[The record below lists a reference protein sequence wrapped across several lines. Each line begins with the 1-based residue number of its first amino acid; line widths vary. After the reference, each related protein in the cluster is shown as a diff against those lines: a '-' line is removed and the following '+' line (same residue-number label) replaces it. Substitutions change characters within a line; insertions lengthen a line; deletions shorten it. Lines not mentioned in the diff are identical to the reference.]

1 MGVSEP
7 FIRRPIATSLLG
19 IALLIGGLLG
29 YFALPVSALP
39 QVDFPTVQVTT
50 QLPGASPDVIASL
63 ITAPLE
69 RQLGQIPSLS
79 AMNSTS
85 SFGVSQISLQ
95 FDLNRDIDGATQ
107 DVQAAINAAA
117 GVLPKTL
124 PYPPTYAK
132 VNPADAPV
140 MTLALRSD
148 TISLRAMSDIA
159 DTLLAQRLSQISGV
173 GRVSVLGGLKPA
185 VRIQADLA
193 RLAAYGIAM
202 EDLRTAIASANVS
215 GPKGSLD
222 GAQQSYIIAAND
234 QIAAADAYKPVII
247 AYRNGSP
254 VTIADVAQIV
264 DGLENDRTGGWYQGS
279 PAVIIDIQRQPG
291 ANVIDVVSQIRAEI
305 PKVQRAIPAG
315 VNLTIVSDR
324 TVTIRASVRDVQFT
338 LILSVVLVTLV
349 VLLFLRSLRATLIAG
364 VALPLSLITSFG
376 IMYFAGFSLDNL
388 SLMALTIGTGFVVDD
403 AIVMIENIVRHME
416 NGDSAMEASL
426 KGASEIGFTVIS
438 LTVSLIAVFI
448 PLLFMSG
455 LVGRMFREFAL
466 TLTIAVVTSAVV
478 SLTLTPMMCSRLLKH
493 AHEELAVPGLA
504 AVSRFIDRTV
514 GFYHRTLLWVLERQR
529 ATLVVTFATL
539 IATLALY
546 VVAPKGFLPLQ
557 DTASITAVTEAGPD
571 VSFAE
576 MQKRQAEAADAIKA
590 DPDVTGVVSVIGAGS
605 VNPTTNVGR
614 LVMTLKPRGERRD
627 DVSVVIT
634 RLKERVA
641 AIPGMTI
648 YFQPVQDVQ
657 ISTQSS
663 RSQYQYTLTGTDAAL
678 VSEWARKLVAE
689 MRRDPLFRDVSSE
702 AQEGGLRAQLTVD
715 RTRAGQLGVSLQGIT
730 DTLNDAFAQRQIST
744 IYGQANQYRVV
755 LEALPMYQRDP
766 SILSKLYLPGA
777 ASATAGAPNAQV
789 PLSAVAT
796 LTRTTAPLAISHQAQ
811 FPSISLSFNL
821 APGAALGDAVEAV
834 KTIETRIEMPN
845 SIVGVYAG
853 DAAEFA
859 KALAGQPW
867 LLLAAVIT
875 IYIVLGV
882 LYESYIH
889 PITILSTLPSAGVGA
904 ILALML
910 CGQDLSVIGLIG
922 IILLMGHRQEERD
935 HDDRLRARGRARAG
949 DVAERGD
956 RTGLSAALPSDHDDD
971 AGRPVRCAA
980 AGDRERHRRRAAL
993 PTRHLHYRR
1002 PAAQPIA
1009 HALHHAGD
1017 LSRPRPHQPPPR
1029 AGAAAGRIR
1038 RSARRGRDR
1047 GDAVMASI
1055 SEPFIRRP
1063 VATTLLSIGL
1073 FLLGIVAYEFL
1084 PVASV
1089 PNIDFSRHLR
1099 LGQPSWRRPVRH
1111 GRDGCLAAGA
1121 AARRDRGHQPDHLD
1135 FVTRHDQHPA
1145 PVRHR
1150 PQRRQ
1155 SRPRRAG
1162 GNQCVAGRP
1171 AERFADAAALPQ
1183 GEHRRRAGLRAGAD
1197 LEDAVRQR
1205 GLRRR
1210 RHRAGAAHLAGAGG
1224 GQCDDLGCRP
1234 AGGQDSAQSC
1244 RAVQCRH
1251 RHRRRANCDYQRQP
1265 ARSGR
1270 HLQRRA
1276 PERDAVAQQADA
1288 DGERVPRHRHQE
1300 REGQFRPALRCCR
1313 HRGLRP

>member
-1 MGVSEP
+1 MSVSEP

-19 IALLIGGLLG
+19 VALLIGGALG
-29 YFALPVSALP
+29 YWALPVSALP

-79 AMNSTS
+79 SMNSTS

-140 MTLALRSD
+140 LTLALTSE
-148 TISLRAMSDIA
+148 TTSLRAMSDLA
-159 DTLLAQRLSQISGV
+159 DTILAQRLSQISGV

-185 VRIQADLA
+185 VRVQADLA

-202 EDLRTAIASANVS
+202 EDLRNAIAGANVS

-222 GAQQSYIIAAND
+222 GAQQAYTIAAND
-234 QIAAADAYKPVII
+234 QIAAADAYKPIII

-254 VTIADVAQIV
+254 VTIGDVAQIV
-264 DGLENDRTGGWYQGS
+264 DGLENDRTGGWYQGT

-291 ANVIDVVSQIRAEI
+291 ANVIEVVREIRAEI
-305 PKVQRAIPAG
+305 PKLQRAIPAG
-315 VNLTIVSDR
+315 VNLSVVSDR
-324 TVTIRASVRDVQFT
+324 TDTIRASVRDVQFT
-338 LILSVVLVTLV
+338 LVLSVVLVTLV

-376 IMYFAGFSLDNL
+376 IMYFSGFSLDNL

-416 NGDSAMEASL
+416 NGETAMQASL
-426 KGASEIGFTVIS
+426 RGASEIGFTVIS

-466 TLTIAVVTSAVV
+466 TLTIAVVTSAIV

-493 AHEELAVPGLA
+493 TGEEMVVPGLA
-504 AVSRFIDRTV
+504 TISRFIDRMV
-514 GFYHRTLLWVLERQR
+514 DFYHRTLLWVLQRQR
-529 ATLVVTFATL
+529 ATLLVTFATL
-539 IATLALY
+539 AATLILY

-576 MQKRQAEAADAIKA
+576 MQSRQTQVANAIKS

-614 LVMTLKPRGERRD
+614 LVMTLKPRGERRA
-627 DVSVVIT
+627 DVSAVIA
-634 RLKERVA
+634 RLKRLTA
-641 AIPGMTI
+641 SIPGMTI

-678 VSEWARKLVAE
+678 VGVWANKLVAE
-689 MRRDPLFRDVSSE
+689 LRHDPLFRDVSSE
-702 AQEGGLRAQLTVD
+702 AQEGGLRAALDINRQ
-715 RTRAGQLGVSLQGIT
+715 RAGQLGVNLQAVT

-777 ASATAGAPNAQV
+777 LDAQV

-811 FPSISLSFNL
+811 FPAVSLSFNL
-821 APGAALGDAVEAV
+821 APGAALGDAVDEV
-834 KTIETRIEMPN
+834 TSLETRIGMPG
-845 SIVGVYAG
+845 SIAGVFAG
-853 DAAEFA
+853 DAAEFS
-859 KALAGQPW
+859 KSLAGQPW
-867 LLLAAVIT
+867 LILAALVT

-904 ILALML
+904 ILALIL
-910 CGQDLSVIGLIG
+910 FGQDLSVIGLIG
-922 IILLMGHRQEERD
+922 IILLMGIVKKNAIMMIDFALE
-935 HDDRLRARGRARAG
+935 
-949 DVAERGD
+949 AERHQGMSPTD
-956 RTGLSAALPSDHDDD
+956 AIVQACLLRFRPIMMTTLAALF
-971 AGRPVRCAA
+971 G
-980 AGDRERHRRRAAL
+980 AL
-993 PTRHLHYRR
+993 PLAVESGTGAELRFPLGISIIGGLLLSQLLTLYTTPVIYLALDRINR
-1002 PAAQPIA
+1002 SIEKAVPPAGEEVP
-1009 HALHHAGD
+1009 
-1017 LSRPRPHQPPPR
+1017 SPPV
-1029 AGAAAGRIR
+1029 AGA
-1038 RSARRGRDR
+1038 
-1047 GDAVMASI
+1047 
-1055 SEPFIRRP
+1055 
-1063 VATTLLSIGL
+1063 T
-1073 FLLGIVAYEFL
+1073 
-1084 PVASV
+1084 
-1089 PNIDFSRHLR
+1089 
-1099 LGQPSWRRPVRH
+1099 
-1111 GRDGCLAAGA
+1111 
-1121 AARRDRGHQPDHLD
+1121 
-1135 FVTRHDQHPA
+1135 
-1145 PVRHR
+1145 
-1150 PQRRQ
+1150 
-1155 SRPRRAG
+1155 
-1162 GNQCVAGRP
+1162 
-1171 AERFADAAALPQ
+1171 
-1183 GEHRRRAGLRAGAD
+1183 
-1197 LEDAVRQR
+1197 
-1205 GLRRR
+1205 
-1210 RHRAGAAHLAGAGG
+1210 
-1224 GQCDDLGCRP
+1224 
-1234 AGGQDSAQSC
+1234 
-1244 RAVQCRH
+1244 
-1251 RHRRRANCDYQRQP
+1251 
-1265 ARSGR
+1265 
-1270 HLQRRA
+1270 
-1276 PERDAVAQQADA
+1276 
-1288 DGERVPRHRHQE
+1288 
-1300 REGQFRPALRCCR
+1300 EGMQ
-1313 HRGLRP
+1313 

>member
-1 MGVSEP
+1 MSVSEP

-19 IALLIGGLLG
+19 IALLIGGALG
-29 YFALPVSALP
+29 YWALPVSALP

-79 AMNSTS
+79 SMQSTS

-117 GVLPKTL
+117 GVLPRTL

-132 VNPADAPV
+132 VNPADAAV
-140 MTLALRSD
+140 LTLALTSE
-148 TISLRAMSDIA
+148 TISLRAMSDLA
-159 DTLLAQRLSQISGV
+159 DTILAQRLSQISGV

-185 VRIQADLA
+185 VRVQADLA

-202 EDLRTAIASANVS
+202 EDLRNAIAGANVS

-222 GAQQSYIIAAND
+222 GAQQAYTIAAND
-234 QIAAADAYKPVII
+234 QIAAAEAYKPIII

-254 VTIADVAQIV
+254 VTIGDVAVII
-264 DGLENDRTGGWYQGS
+264 DGLENDRTGGWYQGT

-291 ANVIDVVSQIRAEI
+291 ANVIDVVQQIRAEI
-305 PKVQRAIPAG
+305 PKLQRSIPAG
-315 VNLTIVSDR
+315 VNLTVVSDR
-324 TVTIRASVRDVQFT
+324 TVTIRASVNDVQFT

-376 IMYFAGFSLDNL
+376 IMYFSGFSLDNL

-416 NGDSAMEASL
+416 NGETAMEASL
-426 KGASEIGFTVIS
+426 RGASEIGFTVIS

-466 TLTIAVVTSAVV
+466 TLTIAVVTSAIV

-493 AHEELAVPGLA
+493 AGEEIAVPGLA
-504 AVSRFIDRTV
+504 AISRFIDRMV
-514 GFYHRTLLWVLERQR
+514 VFYHRTLLWVLERQR
-529 ATLVVTFATL
+529 ATMLVTLATLAATL
-539 IATLALY
+539 ILY

-557 DTASITAVTEAGPD
+557 DTASITAVTQAGPD

-576 MQKRQAEAADAIKA
+576 MQSRQTQAADAIKA

-627 DVSVVIT
+627 DVSVVVT

-641 AIPGMTI
+641 SIPGMTI

-663 RSQYQYTLTGTDAAL
+663 RSQYQYTLTGTDSAQ
-678 VSEWARKLVAE
+678 VSLWANNLVAE
-689 MRRDPLFRDVSSE
+689 LRRDPLFRDVSSE
-702 AQEGGLRAQLTVD
+702 AQDGGLRASLDINRQ
-715 RTRAGQLGVSLQGIT
+715 RAGQLGVSLQGVT

-777 ASATAGAPNAQV
+777 AGAQV

-811 FPSISLSFNL
+811 FPAVSLSFNL
-821 APGAALGDAVEAV
+821 APGAALGDAVDAV
-834 KTIETRIEMPN
+834 KSIETRIGMPG
-845 SIVGVYAG
+845 SIVGVFAG
-853 DAAEFA
+853 DAAEFS
-859 KALAGQPW
+859 KSLAGQPW
-867 LLLAAVIT
+867 LILAALVT

-910 CGQDLSVIGLIG
+910 FGQDLSVIGLIG
-922 IILLMGHRQEERD
+922 IILLMGIVKKNAIMMIDFALE
-935 HDDRLRARGRARAG
+935 
-949 DVAERGD
+949 AERHQGMSAYD
-956 RTGLSAALPSDHDDD
+956 AIVQACLLRFRPIMMTTLAALF
-971 AGRPVRCAA
+971 G
-980 AGDRERHRRRAAL
+980 AL
-993 PTRHLHYRR
+993 PLAVESGTGAELRFPLGISIIGGLLLSQLLTLYTT
-1002 PAAQPIA
+1002 PVIYL
-1009 HALHHAGD
+1009 ALDRINRSIEKAV
-1017 LSRPRPHQPPPR
+1017 PPVGPELPPV
-1029 AGAAAGRIR
+1029 AGA
-1038 RSARRGRDR
+1038 
-1047 GDAVMASI
+1047 
-1055 SEPFIRRP
+1055 
-1063 VATTLLSIGL
+1063 T
-1073 FLLGIVAYEFL
+1073 
-1084 PVASV
+1084 
-1089 PNIDFSRHLR
+1089 
-1099 LGQPSWRRPVRH
+1099 
-1111 GRDGCLAAGA
+1111 
-1121 AARRDRGHQPDHLD
+1121 
-1135 FVTRHDQHPA
+1135 
-1145 PVRHR
+1145 
-1150 PQRRQ
+1150 
-1155 SRPRRAG
+1155 
-1162 GNQCVAGRP
+1162 
-1171 AERFADAAALPQ
+1171 
-1183 GEHRRRAGLRAGAD
+1183 
-1197 LEDAVRQR
+1197 
-1205 GLRRR
+1205 
-1210 RHRAGAAHLAGAGG
+1210 
-1224 GQCDDLGCRP
+1224 
-1234 AGGQDSAQSC
+1234 
-1244 RAVQCRH
+1244 
-1251 RHRRRANCDYQRQP
+1251 
-1265 ARSGR
+1265 
-1270 HLQRRA
+1270 
-1276 PERDAVAQQADA
+1276 
-1288 DGERVPRHRHQE
+1288 
-1300 REGQFRPALRCCR
+1300 EGMQ
-1313 HRGLRP
+1313 

>member
-39 QVDFPTVQVTT
+39 QVDFPTVQVST

-69 RQLGQIPSLS
+69 RQLGQIPSLT

-159 DTLLAQRLSQISGV
+159 DTLLAQRLSQISGG

-202 EDLRTAIASANVS
+202 EDLRAAIANANVS

-234 QIAAADAYKPVII
+234 QIAAADAYRPVIV

-254 VTIADVAQIV
+254 VTIGDVAQIV
-264 DGLENDRTGGWYQGS
+264 DGLENDRTGGWYQGT

-315 VNLTIVSDR
+315 VKLTIVSDR
-324 TVTIRASVRDVQFT
+324 TVTIRASVHDVQFT
-338 LILSVVLVTLV
+338 LVLAVVLVTLV
-349 VLLFLRSLRATLIAG
+349 VLLFLRSLRATVIAG

-416 NGDSAMEASL
+416 NGDNAMQASL

-504 AVSRFIDRTV
+504 AISRFIDRTV
-514 GFYHRTLLWVLERQR
+514 EFYRRTLLVVLRHQR
-529 ATLVVTFATL
+529 TTLVVTFATL
-539 IATLALY
+539 AATLVLY

-614 LVMTLKPRGERRD
+614 LVMTLKPRGERVD
-627 DVSVVIT
+627 DVGVVIA
-634 RLKERVA
+634 RLKDKVSG
-641 AIPGMTI
+641 IPGMTV

-663 RSQYQYTLTGTDAAL
+663 RSQYQYTLTGTDATL
-678 VSEWARKLVAE
+678 VSEWARKLVDE

-702 AQEGGLRAQLTVD
+702 AQEGGLRAQLEVD
-715 RTRAGQLGVSLQGIT
+715 RTRAGQLGVSLQAIT

-766 SILSKLYLPGA
+766 SILSKLYLPGG
-777 ASATAGAPNAQV
+777 ASSSAVGAPNAQV
-789 PLSAVAT
+789 PLDAVAT
-796 LTRTTAPLAISHQAQ
+796 LKRTTAPLAISHQAQ
-811 FPSISLSFNL
+811 FPAISLSFNL
-821 APGAALGDAVEAV
+821 APGAALGDAVDEV
-834 KTIETRIEMPN
+834 KSIETRIGMPN

-904 ILALML
+904 ILALIL

-922 IILLMGHRQEERD
+922 IILLMGIVKKNAIMMIDFALE
-935 HDDRLRARGRARAG
+935 
-949 DVAERGD
+949 AERGQGMPAHEAIVQACLL
-956 RTGLSAALPSDHDDD
+956 RFRPIMMTTLAALF
-971 AGRPVRCAA
+971 G
-980 AGDRERHRRRAAL
+980 AL
-993 PTRHLHYRR
+993 PLAIESGTGAELRFPLGISIIGGLLLSQLLTLYTTPVIYLALDRINRR
-1002 PAAQPIA
+1002 LEQ
-1009 HALHHAGD
+1009 AL
-1017 LSRPRPHQPPPR
+1017 PPPEPEAPT
-1029 AGAAAGRIR
+1029 AGA
-1038 RSARRGRDR
+1038 
-1047 GDAVMASI
+1047 
-1055 SEPFIRRP
+1055 
-1063 VATTLLSIGL
+1063 T
-1073 FLLGIVAYEFL
+1073 
-1084 PVASV
+1084 
-1089 PNIDFSRHLR
+1089 
-1099 LGQPSWRRPVRH
+1099 
-1111 GRDGCLAAGA
+1111 
-1121 AARRDRGHQPDHLD
+1121 
-1135 FVTRHDQHPA
+1135 
-1145 PVRHR
+1145 
-1150 PQRRQ
+1150 
-1155 SRPRRAG
+1155 
-1162 GNQCVAGRP
+1162 
-1171 AERFADAAALPQ
+1171 
-1183 GEHRRRAGLRAGAD
+1183 
-1197 LEDAVRQR
+1197 
-1205 GLRRR
+1205 
-1210 RHRAGAAHLAGAGG
+1210 
-1224 GQCDDLGCRP
+1224 
-1234 AGGQDSAQSC
+1234 
-1244 RAVQCRH
+1244 
-1251 RHRRRANCDYQRQP
+1251 
-1265 ARSGR
+1265 
-1270 HLQRRA
+1270 
-1276 PERDAVAQQADA
+1276 
-1288 DGERVPRHRHQE
+1288 
-1300 REGQFRPALRCCR
+1300 EGMQ
-1313 HRGLRP
+1313 